1 MVAQQG
7 QADTAPSGQGAHD
20 FETRMV
26 RLEEEVELLKISI
39 KRLLIDLRERMND
52 MENPFLQK
60 ALAGNEAAR
69 RTQGTGQSPAGAGDR
84 GPDGGSPAPG
94 PGAETA
100 PVLPAEPLPAGN
112 VQRPVPTLEDV
123 VVRGIRTQLTSM
135 GGGVIDAESVE
146 GKVRLQMVFRLF
158 AWTTKNVRLFGHDR
172 VDLMLESYRAMG
184 YISPESCS
192 LVKDIARLM
201 PSTLGEQH
209 DINAEEYVT
218 ELYELNHILNP
229 GDISLDRD
237 MIEVL
242 IKKRIASGAD
252 VNIPSFERPGSEA
265 DARDAAR
272 RTDRI

>member
-1 MVAQQG
+1 
-7 QADTAPSGQGAHD
+7 
-20 FETRMV
+20 MV

-52 MENPFLQK
+52 MDNPFLQK
-60 ALAGNEAAR
+60 ALSGSAAAGPGGSTGQLQATGSGNGPGSGNPGPEP
-69 RTQGTGQSPAGAGDR
+69 GTG
-84 GPDGGSPAPG
+84 PAP
-94 PGAETA
+94 PTA
-100 PVLPAEPLPAGN
+100 PVDAVTAGN
-112 VQRPVPTLEDV
+112 TQKPMPTPDDL
-123 VVRGIRTQLTSM
+123 VVRGIRNQLATM

-209 DINAEEYVT
+209 EINAEEYVT

-229 GDISLDRD
+229 GDVSLDRD

-242 IKKRIASGAD
+242 IKKRIASGGEVSAQLLD
-252 VNIPSFERPGSEA
+252 RAGTET
-265 DARDAAR
+265 DTRDGVR
-272 RTDRI
+272 KKDRI